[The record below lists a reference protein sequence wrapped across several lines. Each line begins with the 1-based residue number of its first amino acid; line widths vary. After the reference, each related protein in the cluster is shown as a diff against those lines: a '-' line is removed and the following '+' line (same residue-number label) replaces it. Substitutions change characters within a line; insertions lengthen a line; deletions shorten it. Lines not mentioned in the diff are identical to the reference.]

1 MPRHISSVLN
11 IQKGAEKWTV
21 LAQVVHKGHSQLTR
35 EVPPRRIM
43 RFLLTDAE
51 GTKVSVVTYEQHIKT
66 FSKFLQPYQRYYV
79 SNAIVVPAD
88 PTYRVGTYECSWILN
103 YKTLIENYAEPVPPM
118 LPCIFELTN
127 FSDLHKYAD
136 SDNLCNIRGFVI
148 HAFPIKQPDPAS
160 ISRDIIIVNEEKK
173 LMLMTLWNEFEHD
186 EGSKIA
192 DMISTAPLIIALRVK
207 VTTFNTLSFTT
218 RYSSG
223 ILISPPLPDDLSLRQ
238 WFSLNKEEIRNLLD
252 AKTYNDA
259 NCLLPPP
266 NEEDIKAI
274 SNFQASFPVQKAA
287 WVQGTV
293 KLAYGF
299 SKYWTT
305 ACANCHKIVNA
316 DIDWIIHCPS
326 CKQQSEVELRAR
338 IPIIITDASSSIHCI
353 ISGEDAEKLIEF
365 TPLQLK
371 QAQEDGF
378 QIDTELNDAL
388 KKYTVVCFLKSYET
402 PFQGQLQKKNTVI
415 KAYTA
420 AELSDRPIPLEL
432 PENTQVSSALGSS
445 SARHAETSS
454 KDQLFTPSTK
464 LLLEEIAGASSYK
477 DSQTSATS
485 GAKRSLEFPEDLP
498 ADTDPKQP
506 TKAPEE
512 FAKEPAKP
520 YGPPANIKDSPA
532 KKPKAKED

>member
-1 MPRHISSVLN
+1 
-11 IQKGAEKWTV
+11 
-21 LAQVVHKGHSQLTR
+21 
-35 EVPPRRIM
+35 M
-43 RFLLTDAE
+43 RSLLTDIE
-51 GTKVSVVTYEQHIKT
+51 
-66 FSKFLQPYQRYYV
+66 
-79 SNAIVVPAD
+79 
-88 PTYRVGTYECSWILN
+88 ILN

-118 LPCIFELTN
+118 LPCVFELTN

-136 SDNLCNIRGFVI
+136 SENLCNIRGFVI
-148 HAFPIKQPDPAS
+148 QALPVKQTDLDS
-160 ISRDIIIVNEEKK
+160 SSRDIIVVNEEKK
-173 LMLMTLWNEFEHD
+173 LMLMTLWNEFEYD

-192 DMISTAPLIIALRVK
+192 DTISTAPLIIALRVK

-223 ILISPPLPDDLSLRQ
+223 ILINPPLPDDLSFRQ
-238 WFSLNKEEIRNLLD
+238 WFSLNEEEIKNSLD
-252 AKTYNDA
+252 AKTYNNA

-274 SNFQASFPVQKAA
+274 STFQASFPIQKTA

-299 SKYWTT
+299 IKYWTT
-305 ACANCHKIVNA
+305 ACVNCHKIVNA

-353 ISGEDAEKLIEF
+353 ISGEDAEKMIEF

-378 QIDTELNDAL
+378 EINIELNDAL
-388 KKYTVVCFLKSYET
+388 KKYTVR
-402 PFQGQLQKKNTVI
+402 KNTVI

-420 AELSDRPIPLEL
+420 AELSHRPLPLAL
-432 PENTQVSSALGSS
+432 PEDTQVSSALGSS
-445 SARHAETSS
+445 STRHAETSS
-454 KDQLFTPSTK
+454 KDQMFTPTTK
-464 LLLEEIAGASSYK
+464 LVLEEIAGANSYK
-477 DSQTSATS
+477 EGQTSTTS

-498 ADTDPKQP
+498 ADT
-506 TKAPEE
+506 
-512 FAKEPAKP
+512 
-520 YGPPANIKDSPA
+520 
-532 KKPKAKED
+532 

>member
-1 MPRHISSVLN
+1 MSRHISSVLD

-21 LAQVVHKGHSQLTR
+21 LAQVVHRGHNQLTR

-43 RFLLTDAE
+43 RFLLTDTE
-51 GTKVSVVTYEQHIKT
+51 GTKVSVVTYEQHIKI

-79 SNAIVVPAD
+79 SNAIVVPVD
-88 PTYRVGTYECSWILN
+88 PTYKVGSYECSWILN

-148 HAFPIKQPDPAS
+148 HAFPVKQVDPDCT
-160 ISRDIIIVNEEKK
+160 SRDIIIVNEEKK

-192 DMISTAPLIIALRVK
+192 YMISTAPLIIALRVK

-223 ILISPPLPDDLSLRQ
+223 ILINSPLPDDLSFKQ
-238 WFSLNKEEIRNLLD
+238 WFTLNKEEIRNLLD
-252 AKTYNDA
+252 AKTYSDA

-274 SNFQASFPVQKAA
+274 STFQALFLVQKTA

-299 SKYWTT
+299 TKYWIT
-305 ACANCHKIVNA
+305 ACVNCHKIVNA

-326 CKQQSEVELRAR
+326 CKQQSEVELRS
-338 IPIIITDASSSIHCI
+338 T
-353 ISGEDAEKLIEF
+353 AEKE
-365 TPLQLK
+365 
-371 QAQEDGF
+371 
-378 QIDTELNDAL
+378 
-388 KKYTVVCFLKSYET
+388 YC
-402 PFQGQLQKKNTVI
+402 
-415 KAYTA
+415 
-420 AELSDRPIPLEL
+420 
-432 PENTQVSSALGSS
+432 
-445 SARHAETSS
+445 H
-454 KDQLFTPSTK
+454 
-464 LLLEEIAGASSYK
+464 
-477 DSQTSATS
+477 
-485 GAKRSLEFPEDLP
+485 
-498 ADTDPKQP
+498 
-506 TKAPEE
+506 
-512 FAKEPAKP
+512 
-520 YGPPANIKDSPA
+520 
-532 KKPKAKED
+532 